1 MARRLYF
8 SLLGIVVLVVS
19 LLAGNL
25 FAGNVPSLG
34 LDLQGGASVTLQPE
48 GDFTQSAL
56 NQAVEIIS
64 LRVNALGVS
73 EPEITRQGDNVVVN
87 LPGVDDQ
94 QKALDIIGRQ
104 GELLLRPVLQAGT
117 LNTDTSTTIPR

>member
-1 MARRLYF
+1 MVRRLYF
-8 SLLGIVVLVVS
+8 SLVGIVVLVGS

-48 GDFTQSAL
+48 GEFTQSAL
-56 NQAVEIIS
+56 AKAVEIIEQ
-64 LRVNALGVS
+64 RVNALGVS

-87 LPGVDDQ
+87 
-94 QKALDIIGRQ
+94 
-104 GELLLRPVLQAGT
+104 
-117 LNTDTSTTIPR
+117 